1 MLRLYPGF
9 SGLTPGSRSGY
20 VKEVLTTLF
29 LMAIKGKASTDNG
42 SLPTLLQYC
51 KSSLEHETKKNFTIV
66 KVWLP
71 NQFPNVTLE
80 TEDFRI
86 RINEKADTYSEVL
99 EFIDSCKEEGKV
111 MLVRI
116 TDSKNGSYEIDSYE
130 SEVGEWEELGTYGL
144 KVTVKDK
151 PKSRRKS
158 R

>member
-1 MLRLYPGF
+1 MP
-9 SGLTPGSRSGY
+9 
-20 VKEVLTTLF
+20 
-29 LMAIKGKASTDNG
+29 IKGKASTDNG

-51 KSSLEHETKKNFTIV
+51 KSTLEEETKKDFVIV

-99 EFIDSCKEEGKV
+99 DFIESCKEEGKV
-111 MLVRI
+111 MLVRV
-116 TDSKNGSYEIDSYE
+116 TDTKSGAYEIDSFQ
-130 SEVGEWEELGTYGL
+130 SEIGEWEELGAYGL
-144 KVTVKDK
+144 KVTVKDR

-158 R
+158 K